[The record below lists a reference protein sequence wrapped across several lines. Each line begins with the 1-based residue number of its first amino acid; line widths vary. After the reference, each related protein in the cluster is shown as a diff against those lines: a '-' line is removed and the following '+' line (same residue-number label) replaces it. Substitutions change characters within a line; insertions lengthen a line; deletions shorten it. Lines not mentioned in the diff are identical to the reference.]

1 MSAFAIE
8 AAQPTDA
15 AAIRALLVAAFPTP
29 AEADLVAAL
38 RLGGYGVLE
47 LVARATGAGGGDGGG
62 GDDGNSGG
70 GNSDGGN
77 SADRAILGHLLFSRL
92 TVAPPND
99 RRRAVCLAPL
109 AVAPGRQTT
118 GIGTALV
125 REGLA
130 RLEASG
136 EDIVLVLGDP
146 AYYGRFGFHPG
157 RPERMLTPYP
167 IPENQW
173 LALGDRPLPL
183 RLALSYPPPF
193 AALG

>member
-8 AAQPTDA
+8 AAVPADA
-15 AAIRALLVAAFPTP
+15 AAIRTLLVAAFPTA
-29 AEADLVAAL
+29 AEVDLVAAL
-38 RLGGYGVLE
+38 RLGGYAVLE
-47 LVARATGAGGGDGGG
+47 LVARATGAGGGGS
-62 GDDGNSGG
+62 N
-70 GNSDGGN
+70 GNSDDGS
-77 SADRAILGHLLFSRL
+77 SADRTILGHLLFSRL

-109 AVAPGRQTT
+109 AVAPARQTT

-193 AALG
+193 ATLG

>member
-1 MSAFAIE
+1 MLAFAIE
-8 AAQPTDA
+8 PALPADA

-47 LVARATGAGGGDGGG
+47 LVARATGAGDGDGG
-62 GDDGNSGG
+62 N
-70 GNSDGGN
+70 N
-77 SADRAILGHLLFSRL
+77 ADRAILGHLLFSRL
-92 TVAPPND
+92 TVVPPND

-109 AVAPGRQTT
+109 AVAPARQTT

>member
-47 LVARATGAGGGDGGG
+47 LVARATGAG
-62 GDDGNSGG
+62 DD

>member
-1 MSAFAIE
+1 MLAFAIE
-8 AAQPTDA
+8 PALPADA
-15 AAIRALLVAAFPTP
+15 AAIRTLLVAAFPTP

-47 LVARATGAGGGDGGG
+47 LVARATGAGCG

-70 GNSDGGN
+70 GGS
-77 SADRAILGHLLFSRL
+77 SADRVILGHLLFSRL

-167 IPENQW
+167 VPENQW
-173 LALGDRPLPL
+173 LALGDRELPL
-183 RLALSYPPPF
+183 RLALAYPPPF

>member
-47 LVARATGAGGGDGGG
+47 LVARATGAGDGDGDGDG

-70 GNSDGGN
+70 GSSGGGS

-99 RRRAVCLAPL
+99 R
-109 AVAPGRQTT
+109 
-118 GIGTALV
+118 
-125 REGLA
+125 
-130 RLEASG
+130 
-136 EDIVLVLGDP
+136 
-146 AYYGRFGFHPG
+146 
-157 RPERMLTPYP
+157 
-167 IPENQW
+167 
-173 LALGDRPLPL
+173 
-183 RLALSYPPPF
+183 
-193 AALG
+193 

>member
-8 AAQPTDA
+8 AALPADA

-38 RLGGYGVLE
+38 RIGGHAVLE
-47 LVARATGAGGGDGGG
+47 LVARDGANNADG
-62 GDDGNSGG
+62 
-70 GNSDGGN
+70 
-77 SADRAILGHLLFSRL
+77 AILGHLLFTRL

-109 AVAPGRQTT
+109 AVAPGRQKA

-130 RLEASG
+130 RLEASE

-146 AYYGRFGFHPG
+146 AFYGRFGFHPG